1 MESLPD
7 QTKTDLLSG
16 PNGSGL
22 GDVIMAFLLNLS
34 SKTEMSPKGFISLLS
49 FIHDV
54 INSDSKP
61 FMQKIFKNCLKL
73 LCSLVR
79 ENQLLAI

>member
-1 MESLPD
+1 
-7 QTKTDLLSG
+7 
-16 PNGSGL
+16 
-22 GDVIMAFLLNLS
+22 MAFLLNLS

-79 ENQLLAI
+79 EN